1 MGARRLKP
9 MTDSKKTMNTIINDS
24 IKESK
29 IPIEYYTM
37 RKTKKELFII
47 YLQRAINKVKE

>member
-1 MGARRLKP
+1 M
-9 MTDSKKTMNTIINDS
+9 SNVKKAMNTVIVES

-37 RKTKKELFII
+37 RKTKKELFKMYI
-47 YLQRAINKVKE
+47 QRAMNKIKE

>member
-1 MGARRLKP
+1 MGARRLSI
-9 MTDSKKTMNTIINDS
+9 MSNVKKAMNTVIVES

-37 RKTKKELFII
+37 RKTKKELFKMYI
-47 YLQRAINKVKE
+47 QRAMNKIKE